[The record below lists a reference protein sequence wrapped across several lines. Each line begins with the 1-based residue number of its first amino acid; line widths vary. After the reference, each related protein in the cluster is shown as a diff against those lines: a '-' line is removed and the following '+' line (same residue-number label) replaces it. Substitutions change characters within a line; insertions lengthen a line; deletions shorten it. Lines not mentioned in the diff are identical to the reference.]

1 MDPWK
6 DVDGALIWTIEM
18 RYYTAIDQAVPTDAG
33 QLSNEFTLTIVEKLY
48 DPCNSNTLSE
58 LTQADDISY
67 AWS

>member
-1 MDPWK
+1 
-6 DVDGALIWTIEM
+6 M
-18 RYYTAIDQAVPTDAG
+18 RYYTAIDQAVPTEAG
-33 QLSNEFTLTIVEKLY
+33 QLSNEFGLTIVEKLY